1 MSISIT
7 NAAVSARK
15 ANAISRAIG
24 MTTQVCADRAR
35 NSEIWDIEGWR
46 YIDFAGGIAVVNTG
60 HCHLRVI
67 EAVRAQLDR
76 FTHTCHQVVPMRAM
90 SGSRSA

>member
-35 NSEIWDIEGWR
+35 NSEIWDIEG
-46 YIDFAGGIAVVNTG
+46 
-60 HCHLRVI
+60 
-67 EAVRAQLDR
+67 
-76 FTHTCHQVVPMRAM
+76 
-90 SGSRSA
+90 